1 MNMYMCSL
9 WCFRCIKRNKKKS
22 VETHTE
28 IQHKMSQ
35 ASEIKIREL
44 NLFPEQEL
52 LNKMPSMIIQSPNSK
67 EEKDKHQNL
76 RSVLEESRIFRAFDV
91 KPVVFSPKQKFMEE
105 TLQRQNSNIFSSQ
118 LDEMILSSMDL
129 EYSIPTPIQSIKNI
143 IDSGSYPTIPE
154 FDVTANT
161 LERISKM

>member
-1 MNMYMCSL
+1 MESH
-9 WCFRCIKRNKKKS
+9 S
-22 VETHTE
+22 E
-28 IQHKMSQ
+28 IHQKMSQ

-44 NLFPEQEL
+44 NLFSEQD
-52 LNKMPSMIIQSPNSK
+52 LNKMPSVIIQSPNSK

-76 RSVLEESRIFRAFDV
+76 RSVLEESCIFHAFDV
-91 KPVVFSPKQKFMEE
+91 NPVVFSPKQKFMEE

-129 EYSIPTPIQSIKNI
+129 EYSIPTPIQSKNI

-161 LERISKM
+161 LERISKT